1 MRFQNNFQIK
11 FTWHQQHEPSA
22 CRSPLGAFGSA
33 WVENVSKDFLQGW
46 LKNVS
51 KVSTDFYGCYDVD
64 DDDDDLGSG
73 VHGGDDDAY
82 FD

>member
-1 MRFQNNFQIK
+1 MKFQNNFQKK

-33 WVENVSKDFLQGW
+33 GVENVPK
-46 LKNVS
+46 
-51 KVSTDFYGCYDVD
+51 DFYGCYDVV

-73 VHGGDDDAY
+73 VHDGDDDAY